1 MLSTWHVY
9 VVPSIVPTILGLLA
23 VSASQVAGVCD
34 RLAQIRGDRHLIM
47 ACHVINGLMA
57 DTYRFSSVL

>member
-1 MLSTWHVY
+1 M
-9 VVPSIVPTILGLLA
+9 LA
-23 VSASQVAGVCD
+23 VSGSQVAGVCD
-34 RLAQIRGDRHLIM
+34 RLAQIRGARHLMI